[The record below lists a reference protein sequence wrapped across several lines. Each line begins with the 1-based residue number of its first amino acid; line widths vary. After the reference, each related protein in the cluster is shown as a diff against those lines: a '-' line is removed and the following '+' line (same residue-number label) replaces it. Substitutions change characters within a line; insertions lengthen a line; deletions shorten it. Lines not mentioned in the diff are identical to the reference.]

1 VSLIG
6 DNQANKEVTTI
17 LSGIISPAMEPA
29 TIQWNEMVQRRV
41 GETSSMLDQIKG
53 IKMMGLTDFFV
64 HTVQGLRVQEL
75 KVSARFR
82 WLLVHFTTLGKPTPT
97 CLTSLTM

>member
-1 VSLIG
+1 MSLIG

-17 LSGIISPAMEPA
+17 LSGVISPAMEPA
-29 TIQWNEMVQRRV
+29 TMRWNEMVQRRV

-53 IKMMGLTDFFV
+53 IKTMGLTDFFV
-64 HTVQGLRVQEL
+64 QTVQDLRVQEL

-82 WLLVHFTTLGKPTPT
+82 WLLVHFTTLGKLTT
-97 CLTSLTM
+97 TYLTSLTM